1 MLQLNFKIEIKKKQ
15 EILFLCTNIST
26 MNIKKSILGI
36 VLLLSITMAAKS
48 QVKIGFE
55 VSFKEPQAHYAE
67 VEMNIAGIAT
77 KTYVDVK
84 MPVWTPGSYLVREFA
99 KSVEGF
105 GATANGKTVKVE
117 KVSKNTWRVF
127 NAKANAV
134 KINYRVYAFE
144 ISVRTAFIDA
154 SHAFLS
160 SASIFMY
167 PAGMIKT
174 PSTVKIVPF
183 GNWDKVSTGLEP
195 VAGQKF
201 TYTASDFDILF
212 DSPIEVGTQDVFE
225 FNAAGVR
232 HEVAMYGGGNYDKER
247 LKVDMVKIVEQATAI
262 YGENPNKHYT
272 FIVHNYAQGGGG
284 LEHLNSTVLGAS
296 RNQYSSPAGYNGF
309 LGLVAHEYHHLW
321 NVKRLRPIALGPFD
335 YDNENYTT
343 NLWVAEGFTSYY
355 ENKFMLRA
363 GFANPQGYVGSLLGA
378 IGTVMNTPGSKINS
392 AAESSF
398 NAWINPAYRPSENAR
413 NTFISYYTKGEV
425 VGTLMDLEIINATKG
440 AKSLDDVMKAMYLQC
455 KTLKRGY
462 TDAEF
467 KAMVEKISGMNFTNF
482 WAKYVTGTA
491 DVEYAKYFG
500 YAGIEVSNENEGKS
514 VPYFGAATARSF
526 GGGSGKVIIGSVT
539 RGSGAW
545 NGGVNVNDEIVSIDD
560 VPAEMSLERMTV
572 ITSKKVGDVVKVSII
587 RDGLKKDLNAT
598 LTANDAVRFKSEIK
612 EDATPLQLTVRKKW
626 MGI

>member
-1 MLQLNFKIEIKKKQ
+1 MKKT
-15 EILFLCTNIST
+15 IFGLVI
-26 MNIKKSILGI
+26 
-36 VLLLSITMAAKS
+36 LLSITMAAKS

-55 VSFKEPQAHYAE
+55 ISFKEPQAHYAE
-67 VEMNIAGIAT
+67 VEMNMSGIAA
-77 KTYVDVK
+77 KNYVDIK

-99 KSVEGF
+99 KSVESF
-105 GATANGKTVKVE
+105 GATVNGKPVKTE
-117 KVSKNTWRVF
+117 KVTKNTWRIY

-160 SASIFMY
+160 SANIFMY

-174 PSTVKIVPF
+174 PSTVKIIPF
-183 GNWDKVSTGLEP
+183 GKWNKVSTGLEP
-195 VAGQKF
+195 VAGQQF
-201 TYTASDFDILF
+201 TYYASDFDILY

-247 LKVDMVKIVEQATAI
+247 LKVDMAKIVEQATAV

-296 RNQYSSPAGYNGF
+296 RNAYANERGYNGF

-343 NLWVAEGFTSYY
+343 NLWISEGFTSYY

-363 GFANPQGYVGSLLGA
+363 GFNNPEGFVTGLAGA
-378 IGTVMNTPGSKINS
+378 VGTVMNTPGAKIMS

-398 NAWINPAYRPSENAR
+398 DAWINGAYRPNENSR
-413 NTFISYYTKGEV
+413 NTFVSYYSKGEV
-425 VGTLMDLEIINATKG
+425 VGLLMDLEIANATKG

-467 KAMVEKISGMNFTNF
+467 KAMVEKISGISFTNF
-482 WAKYVTGTA
+482 WAKYVNGTV

-500 YAGIEVSNENEGKS
+500 YAGIAVVNENEGKS
-514 VPYFGAATARSF
+514 IPYFGATTAR
-526 GGGSGKVIIGSVT
+526 GTGKVVIGGVT

-545 NGGVNVNDEIVSIDD
+545 NAGINVNDEILTIDGA
-560 VPAEMSLERMTV
+560 PAEMVIERMPQ
-572 ITSKKVGDVVKVSII
+572 ITNKKVGDVVKVSLV
-587 RDGLKKDLNAT
+587 RDGLKKDIDVT
-598 LTANDAVRFKSEIK
+598 LTANDMVRFKTTIK
-612 EDATPLQLTVRKKW
+612 EDATPLQLAVRKKW